1 MLFQGSSFSGLDLN
15 LLATLVAVVEE
26 RSTVAAAQRLHL
38 AQSTISGSLAKLR
51 VIFKDELLVRN
62 GRNLEPTTRA
72 LELLDAAKP
81 HIEALVQA
89 VTTVL
94 PFDPKADQRVF
105 RFGCTDAVALTLLP
119 LLIPKLRERAPLC
132 DIVVR
137 LGDFRALPGMLS
149 SGEVSSALAFF
160 RDAPPATAKI
170 KALLHSPWV
179 VVRDARL
186 PPVAGIDDY
195 CERAHALVT
204 PVGDLS
210 GFVDQQLESIG
221 RKRRVAVGVT
231 SFAMLIGVL
240 PGSDLVATV
249 PDFVGYQLAKL
260 GFAVEPSPI
269 AIPTIT
275 NSLCWRA
282 AMDRDPAEKWF
293 RALVTECFLQ
303 TLPEG

>member
-1 MLFQGSSFSGLDLN
+1 MLFQRSSFSGLDLN

-26 RSTVAAAQRLHL
+26 RSTVVAAQRLHL

-51 VIFKDELLVRN
+51 IIFGDELLVRN
-62 GRNLEPTTRA
+62 GRHLEPTTRA
-72 LELLDAAKP
+72 LELLEAAKP

-89 VTTVL
+89 ITTVL
-94 PFDPKADQRVF
+94 PFNPVSDHRVF

-119 LLIPKLRERAPLC
+119 TLIPLLRERAPLC

-137 LGDFRALPGMLS
+137 VGDFRVLPAMLS

-170 KALLHSPWV
+170 KSLRHSPWV
-179 VVRDARL
+179 VVRDASV
-186 PPVAGIDDY
+186 PAVAGIDDY
-195 CERAHALVT
+195 CDRHHALVT
-204 PVGDLS
+204 PVGDLA
-210 GFVDQQLESIG
+210 GFVDEQLNAMG

-240 PGSDLVATV
+240 PGSNLIATV
-249 PDFVGYQLAKL
+249 PDFVGSQLAKL
-260 GFAVEPSPI
+260 GFAIDASPI

-275 NSLCWRA
+275 NALSWRA
-282 AMDRDPAEKWF
+282 ALDRDPAEKWF
-293 RALVTECFLQ
+293 RALVTECF
-303 TLPEG
+303 G